1 MKQSIKMHVI
11 VLLISV
17 SCITFCIVLAKVY
30 FTCILGI
37 SSFLTTKT
45 SQTIATDSVAIN
57 ERVTEK
63 QKHSDED
70 YVYDLYQRY
79 R

>member
-1 MKQSIKMHVI
+1 MQGI
-11 VLLISV
+11 VLLIV
-17 SCITFCIVLAKVY
+17 GSCIILCILLAKIY

-63 QKHSDED
+63 KKHPDEN
-70 YVYDLYQRY
+70 YVFNLYQRY